1 MTVSCWKRAWKA
13 LAAALRGFLW
23 PCFVP
28 LPPDLFR
35 VPEPL
40 PGDKGGEGATVVPT
54 PSPGSSD
61 DRGKP

>member
-23 PCFVP
+23 P
-28 LPPDLFR
+28 
-35 VPEPL
+35 
-40 PGDKGGEGATVVPT
+40 DKGVEGATVVPT
-54 PSPGSSD
+54 PSPGPSD